1 MSISDSI
8 GTFFGMEKRESHS
21 SDSTLYKI
29 ETNPHEYI
37 GRIIYQDD
45 TVIKFRKE
53 IGDRLVKILRCNIKS
68 ISIVR
73 QDPLQPLRK
82 AS

>member
-8 GTFFGMEKRESHS
+8 GLFFGVKEKQSLS

-45 TVIKFRKE
+45 TVIKFQKE
-53 IGDRLVKILRCNIKS
+53 FGARLIKILKSNIRC
-68 ISIVR
+68 ISIVHV
-73 QDPLQPLRK
+73 DPLQ
-82 AS
+82 S